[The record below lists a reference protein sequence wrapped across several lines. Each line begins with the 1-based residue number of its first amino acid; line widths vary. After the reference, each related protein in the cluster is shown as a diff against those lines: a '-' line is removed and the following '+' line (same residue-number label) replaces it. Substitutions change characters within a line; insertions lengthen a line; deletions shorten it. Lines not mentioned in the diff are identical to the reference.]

1 MPPRL
6 LLLLPVATTGMSV
19 CHMGVSPYIT
29 ASIVLSFALAAAPE
43 LRQWRK
49 DAGAAGQDVIGQ
61 LARRVGLGIS
71 LVQAS
76 VTRWRVPTR
85 PPLTR

>member
-1 MPPRL
+1 MLRRRM
-6 LLLLPVATTGMSV
+6 LLPAVATAGMSV

-29 ASIVLSFALAAAPE
+29 SSIVLSFALAAAPE

-49 DAGAAGQDVIGQ
+49 DAGAAGQDVVGQ

-71 LVQAS
+71 VLQAS
-76 VTRWRVPTR
+76 ARILCKLVT
-85 PPLTR
+85 LTA